1 MFVLDRYPANVC
13 SSFENKKT
21 IISKLSSNIM
31 NLYKGSKVN
40 VICILLSHFDEKSIL
55 KGYIEIV
62 SVIHIM

>member
-40 VICILLSHFDEKSIL
+40 VIWCNILLSHFDEKSIL
-55 KGYIEIV
+55 KGYIEI
-62 SVIHIM
+62 IHIM